1 MGIAS
6 RFAAKAAKE
15 AAAKAAAKAAK
26 LAVKPR
32 LALPAPPKP
41 LALPAPGPGLPRFAA
56 KPRGGQFYPDVSLSP
71 RDAQAAGYKLDNY
84 TDREGIDRYA
94 VRTPEGLSPPNY
106 VASTPESG
114 WQFADAH
121 FQARTPVNNRS
132 PEAAARMARADYGLT
147 QYNIDEAPTP
157 QAQLGDWLERTLAKY
172 YKTDFGSPNDPLRE
186 LAERGMHYD
195 PEMTPERWQQSVN
208 DSLME
213 DPIGYFTVPRHE
225 NEIRAQFAGAPEDFS
240 SYSATDPV
248 AAGTLMQAAPWL
260 RKQPVTDK
268 LYGIQDTL
276 DLGHF
281 VDEMNN
287 AIQPEGSGLPFDLA
301 VRPES
306 LDRMTFAQAAE
317 HVGKINQFRAK
328 EMGRVALGNLDSPAV
343 QTFKEY
349 ADDNPMGLRWTELK
363 APDEGNGFTLEEK
376 VDPSG
381 KPYFTATSTVTGESF
396 PAGVTRDEALK
407 QAQSAFGYEPLQQA
421 LKYEGDTMGHCV
433 GGYCG
438 DVMSGN
444 SRIFS
449 LRDAKGEPHV
459 TIETAPVLTGISG
472 DILNQ
477 MEPGIWDK
485 IVSEGGHYDTFD
497 WLKNNRP
504 DLLARF
510 DDRPTEEIIQ
520 FKGKQN
526 RAPKDDYLP
535 FVQDFVKSGKWS
547 NVGDLGNTGLVKLPD
562 GRYITQQQA
571 EEVLSGVHPSYRISP
586 NDISRIGQGD
596 SWWSEV
602 APRFEGYAIGGRV
615 SADRC
620 FSKGKSA
627 VYAVNKA
634 RK

>member
-1 MGIAS
+1 MGVAS

-15 AAAKAAAKAAK
+15 AAAKAAAKAEK

-94 VRTPEGLSPPNY
+94 VRTPEGLNPTHY

-114 WQFADAH
+114 WQYADAH

-132 PEAAARMARADYGLT
+132 PEAAARMARDDYGLI
-147 QYNIDEAPTP
+147 QYDADKALTP
-157 QAQLGDWLERTLAKY
+157 QAQLGNWLERTLAKY

-225 NEIRAQFAGAPEDFS
+225 NEIRAQFAGAPGDFS

-317 HVGKINQFRAK
+317 HVGKINRFRAK
-328 EMGRVALGNLDSPAV
+328 EMERVALGNLDSPAV

-363 APDEGNGFTLEEK
+363 APDPEGGLPEGWQMSPDRDGFLSPE
-376 VDPSG
+376 
-381 KPYFTATSTVTGESF
+381 GEF
-396 PAGVTRDEALK
+396 FYTYPGQGQYDDA
-407 QAQSAFGYEPLQQA
+407 LQQA

-433 GGYCG
+433 GGYCP
-438 DVMSGN
+438 DVMEGR

-459 TIETAPVLTGISG
+459 TVETAPVLTGISG

-520 FKGKQN
+520 IKGKQN

>member
-1 MGIAS
+1 VGVAS

-15 AAAKAAAKAAK
+15 AAAKAAAKAEK

-94 VRTPEGLSPPNY
+94 VRTPEGLNPTHY

-114 WQFADAH
+114 WQYADAH

-132 PEAAARMARADYGLT
+132 PEAAARMARDDYGLI
-147 QYNIDEAPTP
+147 QYDADKALTP
-157 QAQLGDWLERTLAKY
+157 QAQLGNWLERTLAKY

-225 NEIRAQFAGAPEDFS
+225 NEIRAQFAGAPGDFS

-317 HVGKINQFRAK
+317 HVGKINRFRAK
-328 EMGRVALGNLDSPAV
+328 EMERVALGNLDSPAV

-363 APDEGNGFTLEEK
+363 APDPEGGLPEGWQMSPDRDGFLSPE
-376 VDPSG
+376 
-381 KPYFTATSTVTGESF
+381 GEF
-396 PAGVTRDEALK
+396 FYTYPGQGQYDDA
-407 QAQSAFGYEPLQQA
+407 LQQA

-433 GGYCG
+433 GGYCP
-438 DVMSGN
+438 DVMEGR

-459 TIETAPVLTGISG
+459 TVETAPVLTGISG

-520 FKGKQN
+520 IKGKQN

>member
-56 KPRGGQFYPDVSLSP
+56 KPRGGQFWADK
-71 RDAQAAGYKLDNY
+71 DIM
-84 TDREGIDRYA
+84 EG
-94 VRTPEGLSPPNY
+94 GLN
-106 VASTPESG
+106 A
-114 WQFADAH
+114 
-121 FQARTPVNNRS
+121 S
-132 PEAAARMARADYGLT
+132 PEAAARYGAQDLGIRT
-147 QYNIDEAPTP
+147 NLSVRRSPAGTP
-157 QAQLGDWLERTLAKY
+157 EQQWLEKALTKY
-172 YKTDFGSPNDPLRE
+172 YKNDFGSPDDPLRD
-186 LAERGMHYD
+186 LAERGLHYD
-195 PEMTPERWQQSVN
+195 VEMTPERWQQTVN
-208 DSLME
+208 DYLLE
-213 DPIGYFTVPRHE
+213 DNLQDVLFPPNRAGGMPGAGSDLRGQTLAAMPWLAKVP
-225 NEIRAQFAGAPEDFS
+225 
-240 SYSATDPV
+240 ATDS
-248 AAGTLMQAAPWL
+248 
-260 RKQPVTDK
+260 
-268 LYGIQDTL
+268 LYGISGGGL
-276 DLGHF
+276 DLEHF
-281 VDEMNN
+281 SDEFAN
-287 AIQPEGSGLPFDLA
+287 ALKSPEASGLPMDLA

-306 LDRMTFAQAAE
+306 LGRMTFAQAAE
-317 HVGKINQFRAK
+317 RVGRINQFRAK
-328 EMGRVALGNLDSPAV
+328 EMERAALGNLDSPAV

-363 APDEGNGFTLEEK
+363 APDEGVGFTIEEL
-376 VDPSG
+376 VDPASG
-381 KPYFTATSTVTGESF
+381 KTYFTATNPATGESF
-396 PAGVTRDEALK
+396 PAGVTREAAVN
-407 QAQSAFGYEPLQQA
+407 QARQAFSRDPLEQA

-433 GGYCG
+433 GGYCP
-438 DVMSGN
+438 DVMEGR

-459 TIETAPVLTGISG
+459 TVETAPVLTGISG

-520 FKGKQN
+520 IKGKQN

-547 NVGDLGNTGLVKLPD
+547 NVGDLGNTGLVRLPD
-562 GRYITQQQA
+562 GRYITQQQWQDTLTP
-571 EEVLSGVHPSYRISP
+571 ELMQSILGTEDLPEIGMIHRRPDMLRE
-586 NDISRIGQGD
+586 DIWEQ
-596 SWWSEV
+596 V